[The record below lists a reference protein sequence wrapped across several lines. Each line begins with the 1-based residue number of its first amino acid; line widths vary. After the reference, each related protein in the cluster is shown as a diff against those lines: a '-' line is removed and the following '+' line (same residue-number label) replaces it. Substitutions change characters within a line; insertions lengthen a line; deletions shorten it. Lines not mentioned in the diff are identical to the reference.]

1 MARRVQDR
9 TEPVVEAHR
18 AGEEP
23 QDLEPLAPQPLDV
36 VDPVVEREPKAAPC
50 PTGSR
55 SGPGEGSRR
64 PLVHGDCASTLAR
77 TPLYSAAPFDTR
89 PGPGIRA
96 VWSTIAARIE
106 RGERLNTAEGV
117 FLLSDAPLLE
127 LGLLAHEARARKTDP
142 RIVTYVIDTN
152 PNYTNACTVDCHFC
166 AFYRRPGHAE
176 VYTHDVEGVMRMM
189 ADADRLGATTVL
201 LQGGLNPEIPWEF
214 YPAIVREARRRY
226 PHITPHFFSA
236 PEIHQ
241 MADVSG
247 LSIRGVLDALVEA
260 GQRTLPGGGAEILA
274 TRVRKRI
281 SIKKGGPEAWL
292 DVHREAHRAGMRSTA
307 TMMYGHVE
315 SDAEIVE
322 HFDHIR
328 ALQDETGG
336 FTAFVP
342 WSYKRGNT
350 PMEAKVKH
358 VAGASRYLRVLAAAR
373 LYLDNFDHVQASW
386 FSEGKKTGQIALHFG
401 ADDFGGTLYE
411 ENVHLATGHV
421 NKTTVAELETLV
433 RESGFTPAQRTTLYE
448 IVRVAPGPEALERLA
463 DEVPLFVE
471 SLRELPPEYPEVL
484 EGESEPAAGPLVL
497 PR

>member
-1 MARRVQDR
+1 MWP
-9 TEPVVEAHR
+9 EIEAKVR
-18 AGEEP
+18 
-23 QDLEPLAPQPLDV
+23 
-36 VDPVVEREPKAAPC
+36 
-50 PTGSR
+50 
-55 SGPGEGSRR
+55 
-64 PLVHGDCASTLAR
+64 
-77 TPLYSAAPFDTR
+77 
-89 PGPGIRA
+89 
-96 VWSTIAARIE
+96 
-106 RGERLNTAEGV
+106 RGERLSTAEGV
-117 FLLSDAPLLE
+117 HLLTEAPLLE
-127 LGLLAHEARARKTDP
+127 LGALAHEVRARKTDP
-142 RIVTYVIDTN
+142 RHVTYVIDTN

-166 AFYRRPGHAE
+166 AFYRKPGHAE
-176 VYTHDVEGVMRMM
+176 AYTYDVEGVMKMM
-189 ADADRLGATTVL
+189 AAADALGATTVL
-201 LQGGLNPEIPWEF
+201 LQGGLNPEIPWDF
-214 YPAIVREARRRY
+214 YPTIVREARRRY
-226 PHITPHFFSA
+226 PRITPHFFSA

-241 MADVSG
+241 MVEVSG
-247 LSIRGVLDALVEA
+247 LSIRGVLEALYQA

-292 DVHREAHRAGMRSTA
+292 DVHREAHRVGMRSTA

-315 SDAEIVE
+315 TDAELVE
-322 HFDHIR
+322 HLDCIR

-350 PMEAKVKH
+350 PMESKVKH
-358 VAGASRYLRVLAAAR
+358 LAGASRYLRVLAAAR
-373 LYLDNFDHVQASW
+373 LYLDNFDHIQASW

-433 RESGFTPAQRTTLYE
+433 RESGFTPVQRTTLYE
-448 IVRVAPGPEALERLA
+448 ILRVAEGPEALERLS

-471 SLRELPPEYPEVL
+471 GLRELPAEYPAVL
-484 EGESEPAAGPLVL
+484 EGEESNGAPAAGPRAPDGAPLIM